1 MLAIA
6 ACEPNAAV
14 SRRLGCGPG
23 HRAISAQAI
32 TPNAWPRC
40 ATAINLMIVQ
50 FASLLPHIRINAV
63 DPGLTATDLSGR
75 RGHSVHDGTDA
86 IIGCAL
92 AARGV
97 PAAPSPTAT
106 APCPGNSTVPGK

>member
-1 MLAIA
+1 
-6 ACEPNAAV
+6 V
-14 SRRLGCGPG
+14 SRTPLSADCWAAGLGTV
-23 HRAISAQAI
+23 RSRRKRF

-50 FASLLPHIRINAV
+50 FASLLPHIRINAA
-63 DPGLTATDLSGR
+63 DPGLTATGLSGR
-75 RGHSVHDGTDA
+75 RGHSVHDGTGA

-97 PAAPSPTAT
+97 PAAPSPAAT